1 MGDYN
6 GEKERR
12 TCSFV
17 SGYLFVVKQLRQITG
32 RTGSSGTNIMTGKSE
47 GKVYED
53 SISNWP
59 EEERPRA

>member
-17 SGYLFVVKQLRQITG
+17 SGYLFAVKQLRQITG
-32 RTGSSGTNIMTGKSE
+32 RTGGSGTNIMTGKSE

-53 SISNWP
+53 SISN
-59 EEERPRA
+59 

>member
-1 MGDYN
+1 
-6 GEKERR
+6 
-12 TCSFV
+12 
-17 SGYLFVVKQLRQITG
+17 
-32 RTGSSGTNIMTGKSE
+32 MTGKSE